1 MALTGIEWVVIGIIV
16 VVIFLWGPS
25 KIPELA
31 RSVGR
36 ARREFS
42 QAKQEIE
49 NPISSAPAPV
59 APAPMVASR
68 GDDLLYATAEA
79 LGIPTEGKTPA
90 QVSEEIIRKT
100 SGRQPS

>member
-49 NPISSAPAPV
+49 NPTIVAPV
-59 APAPMVASR
+59 APVPESKA
-68 GDDLLYATAEA
+68 DDLLFATAEA